1 MTWSEVLILGIVLFV
16 GVPAAFRNPT
26 AAALVASWAF
36 GQAIW
41 LTTGDNLPLKAYVMA
56 DITVLAV
63 IICKPCLFR
72 GPYRDWLHQLRC
84 IFDERT
90 IWDRFIIVSF
100 PVMWGLYVIEVD
112 DKFKWYALWALAII
126 QLLAAGGEALQ
137 SWLAARKANAG
148 QVAATEDVVYRSAL
162 ATGYG

>member
-1 MTWSEVLILGIVLFV
+1 MSWPELVILGVVLLV

-36 GQAIW
+36 GEAVW
-41 LTTGDNLPLKAYVMA
+41 LITGDNLPLKAYVIA

-90 IWDRFIIVSF
+90 IWDQIIVASF
-100 PVMWGLYVIEVD
+100 PIMWGLYIAAVG
-112 DKFKWYALWALAII
+112 DKFKWYALWALAIV
-126 QLLAAGGEALQ
+126 QLLASGGEALQ

-148 QVAATEDVVYRSAL
+148 QAAATDDVVYRSAL
-162 ATGYG
+162 AADYG